1 MCNKGCI
8 LIDTLESLEAAFDA
22 LSALKEIIKEKT
34 IECIILTHFHADH
47 TQGLNVFTEAYPNA
61 KIYAHETLEVYFKQL
76 LNVRVKTT
84 MKRGTFQFGTALN
97 DVEHENSGIG
107 YKLK

>member
-84 MKRGTFQFGTALN
+84 MKRGTFQFGTALG